1 MKSPISLFSL
11 LLLMIYLSVYSQGT
25 EKISIAVS
33 DFEAKGISNDEAA
46 IISNRIRS
54 ELTKTG
60 VFTVVERGQMEAV
73 LKEQGFQQ
81 SGCTTD
87 ECIVEVGQLLNVKQ
101 MVAGS
106 IGRIGSILTI
116 SARIIDV
123 ATGKY
128 TKTVDSDC
136 KCKIEELLTKTTKD
150 VAQKLAKGIEVKER
164 KEKRKEEPVKKEP
177 TQKYGTLII
186 KTKPA
191 GATVFINGDNVGTTP
206 YSDDKIAPGEYML
219 ELKAEGFE
227 NMQEGIV
234 IDEGQKLRKNYTL
247 EKVSV
252 EEVSKEGKEGR
263 ELYKN
268 ILALACKYEIND
280 EDVYISLDYIR
291 IFKERI
297 GLNISGGLGFIDIEP
312 EIAAGIVFN
321 FNRIL
326 FCIDVGS
333 DSDAGII
340 FRIPVL
346 FKIKRSGI
354 LIDLGLEPSAEYF
367 KIGLGGA
374 FQF

>member
-1 MKSPISLFSL
+1 MKSPTSLFSL
-11 LLLMIYLSVYSQGT
+11 LLLVTCLSVYSQGT

-46 IISNRIRS
+46 IITNRIRS

-60 VFTVVERGQMEAV
+60 VFTVVERGQMEVV

-106 IGRIGSILTI
+106 IGKIGSILTI
-116 SARIIDV
+116 SARVIDV
-123 ATGKY
+123 ATGKII
-128 TKTVDSDC
+128 KTVDSDC
-136 KCKIEELLTKTTKD
+136 KCKIEELLIKTTKD
-150 VAQKLAKGIEVKER
+150 IAEKLAKSMEVAGR
-164 KEKRKEEPVKKEP
+164 KEKRKDEFVEKE
-177 TQKYGTLII
+177 TEVKYGTLII

-191 GATVFINGDNVGTTP
+191 GAGVFINGDSVGTTP
-206 YSDDKIAPGEYML
+206 YSDDKVAPREYVL

-227 NMQEGIV
+227 NIQEGLV
-234 IDEGQKLRKNYTL
+234 IDEDKKLRKNYTL
-247 EKVSV
+247 EQIGV
-252 EEVSKEGKEGR
+252 EEVSKESKGGEG
-263 ELYKN
+263 LYKN
-268 ILALACKYEIND
+268 ILVLTCKYEIND
-280 EDVYISLDYIR
+280 EDAYFSLDYIR

-312 EIAAGIVFN
+312 EVAAGLVFN
-321 FNRIL
+321 FNKIL
-326 FCIDVGS
+326 FCIDVGY
-333 DSDAGII
+333 DPDAGII
-340 FRIPVL
+340 LRTPVL

-354 LIDLGLEPSAEYF
+354 LIDLGFEPAAEYF